1 LKYFKYIIKYI
12 YLNNLKS
19 TLQSLCR
26 EYLSAKMDG
35 IKAAVAE
42 LQAAA
47 NNETKSTA
55 GDKYETGREMIQQEI
70 NLELTRLAEFRNMQ
84 AVLDKIPPQ
93 VEQSIAQQGALVI
106 TATGNYYISIG
117 IGKLLI
123 DGGTYYAISAAS
135 PLGMAL
141 IGHKAGDTAIL
152 NGKPIV
158 IKEVQ

>member
-1 LKYFKYIIKYI
+1 M
-12 YLNNLKS
+12 NNLKS

-93 VEQSIAQQGALVI
+93 VEQSIA
-106 TATGNYYISIG
+106 
-117 IGKLLI
+117 
-123 DGGTYYAISAAS
+123 
-135 PLGMAL
+135 
-141 IGHKAGDTAIL
+141 
-152 NGKPIV
+152 
-158 IKEVQ
+158 